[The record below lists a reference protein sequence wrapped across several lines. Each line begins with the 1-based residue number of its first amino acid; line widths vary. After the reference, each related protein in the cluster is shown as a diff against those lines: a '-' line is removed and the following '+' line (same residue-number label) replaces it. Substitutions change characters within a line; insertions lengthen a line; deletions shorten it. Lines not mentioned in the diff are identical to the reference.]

1 MIPIVIPILCHNDET
16 IVLRDLEVKTSYTR
30 LTEVEFMFFT
40 IDFACRYEQDGK
52 EYTEIV
58 SGEDSFVSSLSFK
71 QFQDIVYKT
80 QIYGKGSSN

>member
-1 MIPIVIPILCHNDET
+1 MLPIVIPVLCHNDET
-16 IVLRDLEVKTSYTR
+16 IVLRDLEIKTTYTR

-58 SGEDSFVSSLSFK
+58 SGEDSFVSSLSFR
-71 QFQDIVYKT
+71 QFQDIVNKT
-80 QIYGKGSSN
+80 FMYGKSN

>member
-16 IVLRDLEVKTSYTR
+16 IVLRDLEIKTTYTR
-30 LTEVEFMFFT
+30 LTEVDFMFFT

-71 QFQDIVYKT
+71 QFQEIVNKT
-80 QIYGKGSSN
+80 FMYGKSN

>member
-16 IVLRDLEVKTSYTR
+16 IVLRDLDVKTTYTR

-40 IDFACRYEQDGK
+40 IDFACRYQQDGK

-58 SGEDSFVSSLSFK
+58 SGEDSFVSSLSFD
-71 QFQDIVYKT
+71 QFQDIVRKT
-80 QIYGKGSSN
+80 VMYGKSN

>member
-16 IVLRDLEVKTSYTR
+16 IVLRDLDVKTTYSR

-40 IDFACRYEQDGK
+40 IDFACRYQQDGK

-58 SGEDSFVSSLSFK
+58 SGEDSFVSSLSFD
-71 QFQDIVYKT
+71 QFQDIVRKT
-80 QIYGKGSSN
+80 VMYGKSN

>member
-30 LTEVEFMFFT
+30 LTEVDFMFFT

-71 QFQDIVYKT
+71 QFQDIVNKT
-80 QIYGKGSSN
+80 FMYGKSN

>member
-1 MIPIVIPILCHNDET
+1 MIPVVIPILCHNDET

-30 LTEVEFMFFT
+30 LTEVDFMFFT

-71 QFQDIVYKT
+71 QFQEIVNKT
-80 QIYGKGSSN
+80 FMYGKSN

>member
-16 IVLRDLEVKTSYTR
+16 IVLRDLDIKTTYTR
-30 LTEVEFMFFT
+30 LTEVDFMFFT

-71 QFQDIVYKT
+71 QFQDIVNKT
-80 QIYGKGSSN
+80 FMYGKSN

>member
-16 IVLRDLEVKTSYTR
+16 IVLRDLDVKTTYTR
-30 LTEVEFMFFT
+30 LTEVDFMFFT

-71 QFQDIVYKT
+71 QFQDIVNKT
-80 QIYGKGSSN
+80 FMYGKSN

>member
-1 MIPIVIPILCHNDET
+1 MIPVVIPILCHNDET
-16 IVLRDLEVKTSYTR
+16 IVLRDLDVKTTYTR
-30 LTEVEFMFFT
+30 LTVVDFMFFT

-71 QFQDIVYKT
+71 QFQDIVNKT
-80 QIYGKGSSN
+80 FMYGKSN

>member
-1 MIPIVIPILCHNDET
+1 MIPVVIPILCHNDET
-16 IVLRDLEVKTSYTR
+16 IVLRDLDVKTTYTR
-30 LTEVEFMFFT
+30 LTEVDFMFFT

-71 QFQDIVYKT
+71 QFQDIVNKT
-80 QIYGKGSSN
+80 FMYGKSN

>member
-1 MIPIVIPILCHNDET
+1 MIPVVIPILCHNDET

-30 LTEVEFMFFT
+30 LTEVDFMFFT

-71 QFQDIVYKT
+71 QFQDIVNKT
-80 QIYGKGSSN
+80 FMYGKSN

>member
-16 IVLRDLEVKTSYTR
+16 IVLRDLDVKTTYTR
-30 LTEVEFMFFT
+30 LTEVDFMFFT

-80 QIYGKGSSN
+80 NIYGKGSSN

>member
-1 MIPIVIPILCHNDET
+1 MIPIVIPILCHNEET
-16 IVLRDLEVKTSYTR
+16 IVLADLDLDCDYR
-30 LTEVEFMFFT
+30 QLTEVEFMFFT
-40 IDFACRYEQDGK
+40 IDFACRYEKAGR

>member
-71 QFQDIVYKT
+71 QFQEIVNKT
-80 QIYGKGSSN
+80 FMYGKSN

>member
-40 IDFACRYEQDGK
+40 IDFACRYQQDGK

-58 SGEDSFVSSLSFK
+58 SGEDSFVSSLSFD
-71 QFQDIVYKT
+71 QFQDIVRKT
-80 QIYGKGSSN
+80 VMYGKSN

>member
-1 MIPIVIPILCHNDET
+1 MLPIVIPVLCHNDET
-16 IVLRDLEVKTSYTR
+16 IVLRDLEIKTTYSR
-30 LTEVEFMFFT
+30 LTEVDFMFFT

-71 QFQDIVYKT
+71 QFQDIVNKT
-80 QIYGKGSSN
+80 FMYGKSN

>member
-16 IVLRDLEVKTSYTR
+16 IVLRDLDVKTTYTR
-30 LTEVEFMFFT
+30 LTEVDFMFFT

-58 SGEDSFVSSLSFK
+58 LGEDSFVSSLSFK
-71 QFQDIVYKT
+71 QFQDIVNKT
-80 QIYGKGSSN
+80 FMYGKSN